1 MSDWIDAEA
10 HVERA
15 HDLYEAGR
23 WAEAAAALREAIALN
38 PYQPDWLF
46 NLGVALEADGRYE
59 EAASAFGESYQLRS
73 GDFNAAMAAGV
84 NLVRAGKVRPALAW
98 FDKAEAAEPGEVYP
112 AIARIEAH
120 AQLGEHDEAELAFY
134 MLQQRKPECA
144 EAYSAIAA
152 SLLSRGLHDR
162 AVWCLREAARL
173 EPDLPGVQAKLA
185 EAYWQTGRHER
196 ARQLFLIELR
206 EDPGDVGVLMNLGRL
221 LVEMRRLD
229 EAREKFGRVLEL
241 EPDHAEAHAEL
252 GFLHEKRG
260 EPARAVVHL
269 DVARRLEP
277 DNGEVTRRLA
287 RLLLASPKAEDRQRT
302 VELLE
307 AEVERLHRVAERE
320 GQEELSTDGAALAE
334 LGELL
339 IDAGAQTQAIRVLSR
354 ATRMRPHDARLWHW
368 LGLAH
373 FHASDRASGID
384 ATREAVRLDP
394 RFVPAMHNIALA
406 LLREGQWS
414 RARYWL
420 KQGLSVEPEDA
431 SLRRLDVQLK
441 LHRLGWSLR
450 WVASVWLL
458 RRRPALK
465 A

>member
-1 MSDWIDAEA
+1 W
-10 HVERA
+10 RA
-15 HDLYEAGR
+15 HGS
-23 WAEAAAALREAIALN
+23 W
-38 PYQPDWLF
+38 
-46 NLGVALEADGRYE
+46 
-59 EAASAFGESYQLRS
+59 
-73 GDFNAAMAAGV
+73 
-84 NLVRAGKVRPALAW
+84 
-98 FDKAEAAEPGEVYP
+98 
-112 AIARIEAH
+112 
-120 AQLGEHDEAELAFY
+120 
-134 MLQQRKPECA
+134 
-144 EAYSAIAA
+144 IAA
-152 SLLSRGLHDR
+152 SLLARGLHDR

-173 EPDLPGVQAKLA
+173 DPELPGVQARLA

-252 GFLHEKRG
+252 GFLHEKRSDSG
-260 EPARAVVHL
+260 KAVVHL
-269 DVARRLEP
+269 DVARRLQPE
-277 DNGEVTRRLA
+277 NGEVTRRLA
-287 RLLLASPKAEDRQRT
+287 RLLLGSSKVEDRQRT

-307 AEVERLHRVAERE
+307 AEVERLYRAAERE
-320 GQEELSTDGAALAE
+320 GSEEFVIDPAALAE

-339 IDAGAQTQAIRVLSR
+339 IDAGAQTQAIRVLNR
-354 ATRMRPHDARLWHW
+354 AVRMRPSEARLWHW

-373 FHASDRASGID
+373 FHAGDRSSGIE

-420 KQGLSVEPEDA
+420 KQGISVDPEDA
-431 SLRRLDVQLK
+431 SLRRLDVQLR
-441 LHRLGWSLR
+441 LHRLGWSVR
-450 WVASVWLL
+450 WIASVWLL
-458 RRRPALK
+458 RRRPSIPA
-465 A
+465 